1 MKNSTKKNG
10 LIMSTTVVGLVCG
23 LALTQQ
29 QAKAAT
35 VDPANDQS
43 STIVQAPKGDKATEP
58 NTLPADSD
66 SQQNTDKDE
75 ISTANVT
82 NDKPAA
88 TSDKDT
94 GSNVSASNE
103 DANKQTAIA
112 KVATTPE
119 VINQGT
125 WGTSKWEYKH
135 EGDDYV
141 LYLHAGTLGESKW
154 INSDFVYNGILQ
166 LNSTFKDQLTKIKI
180 DQGVVANQ
188 ESGGLFYGLSKLTTI
203 EGLSNLDTA
212 NVTNMRSMFGECSSL
227 TSLDLSHFVTSKV
240 TDMYGMFDGCSS
252 LTSLDLSHFDTSNV
266 VDMSWMF
273 EGCKSLTSLDL
284 SNFNTSNV
292 KDMSRMFYE
301 CNGLT
306 SLDLSHFDTSNVTN
320 LGYMFADCSKLTG
333 LNLSNFN
340 TANVT
345 KMHSLFND
353 CSSLTNL
360 DLGNFD
366 TSNVVDMSWM
376 FYECNGLTSLDL
388 SHFDTSNVK
397 DMSWMFEGCSS
408 LTSLDLSHF
417 DTSNVKDMSWMF
429 SSCSN
434 LNSLDLS
441 HFDTSNVNKMNS
453 MFYDCVKLGS
463 LDITNFD
470 TSNVIDMRYMFSYCS
485 NLISLDLSHF
495 DTSKVTNMY
504 SMFFYCT
511 GLTGLDLSHFDTSNV
526 TDMSDMFYDCSG
538 LTSLDLSH
546 FDTSNVT
553 DMKCMF
559 TNCSNLTDLD
569 LSNFD
574 TSNVKDMSLM
584 FDYCQSLTSLDLS
597 HFDTSNATDMSWM
610 FYTCINLT
618 SLDISHFDTS
628 NVTDMRYM
636 LCFCN
641 KLNHLVLGS
650 ETKFTSDATLP
661 ENTNPKIKWVATMGY
676 NQGQK
681 YTSAEL
687 MAITDRDQVTTYD
700 WSKEKSLVKSSTESK
715 TITRTINVH
724 QPDGKLKN
732 DRQAA
737 TISRKVDLY
746 DDGSTVYGDWSTA
759 QWAAYE
765 VPVFKDY
772 EASIKEIPAQT
783 VTAETKDQTID
794 VTYGP
799 AKYTATIQYV
809 DKGKVV
815 GTQQITGIAG
825 EKIKPNYQAPA
836 GYEVVCPPATITI
849 NKSDKQIINVNV
861 KHQMMKTNELKSI
874 TRTINI
880 HKPDGTVQTFNQEAI
895 LSRPVTE
902 DLVTGQR
909 TYGSWSNGRWDK
921 IQIPRI
927 KGYTASSTF
936 VPAKTVTATTQAET
950 VDVYYK

>member
-10 LIMSTTVVGLVCG
+10 LIVSTTVVGLVCG

-43 STIVQAPKGDKATEP
+43 STIVQAPKADKATEP
-58 NTLPADSD
+58 NTIPADVNSNDKTTADD
-66 SQQNTDKDE
+66 S
-75 ISTANVT
+75 STANVT
-82 NDKPAA
+82 DDKPADN
-88 TSDKDT
+88 TDKDA
-94 GSNVSASNE
+94 GSNVSAGNE

-112 KVATTPE
+112 KAATTPE
-119 VINQGT
+119 VIDQGT

-180 DQGVVANQ
+180 DQGVIANQ
-188 ESGGLFYGLSKLTTI
+188 ESGGLFYSLSRLTTI
-203 EGLSNLDTA
+203 EGLNNLDTA
-212 NVTNMRSMFGECSSL
+212 NVTNMHSMFG
-227 TSLDLSHFVTSKV
+227 K
-240 TDMYGMFDGCSS
+240 CSS
-252 LTSLDLSHFDTSNV
+252 LTSLDLSHFDTSKVTNMYSMFRDCNNLTSLDLSNFNTNNV
-266 VDMSWMF
+266 KDMSRMF
-273 EGCKSLTSLDL
+273 DGCKSLTSLDL

-292 KDMSRMFYE
+292 TDMSWMFDG
-301 CNGLT
+301 CKSLT
-306 SLDLSHFDTSNVTN
+306 SLDLSHFDTANVTDMSDMFSYCSNLTSLDLSHFATSKVTNMNYMFFFSSSLTGLDLSHFDTSNVRDMVSIFSGCSGLTNIDLSSFDTSKVTNMSYMFSFCSNLTSLNLSHFDTSKVTNMNSMFYGCSSLTSLDLGNFNTSNVTDMSMMFNYCGN
-320 LGYMFADCSKLTG
+320 LTSLD
-333 LNLSNFN
+333 LSHFD

-345 KMHSLFND
+345 NMERMFSECTNLINVNISGLNTAKVTSMFGMFNG
-353 CSSLTNL
+353 CNSLTSL

-376 FYECNGLTSLDL
+376 FY
-388 SHFDTSNVK
+388 
-397 DMSWMFEGCSS
+397 GCKS

-417 DTSNVKDMSWMF
+417 N
-429 SSCSN
+429 
-434 LNSLDLS
+434 
-441 HFDTSNVNKMNS
+441 
-453 MFYDCVKLGS
+453 
-463 LDITNFD
+463 
-470 TSNVIDMRYMFSYCS
+470 
-485 NLISLDLSHF
+485 
-495 DTSKVTNMY
+495 
-504 SMFFYCT
+504 
-511 GLTGLDLSHFDTSNV
+511 TSNV
-526 TDMSDMFYDCSG
+526 TNFSG
-538 LTSLDLSH
+538 MLS
-546 FDTSNVT
+546 
-553 DMKCMF
+553 
-559 TNCSNLTDLD
+559 
-569 LSNFD
+569 
-574 TSNVKDMSLM
+574 
-584 FDYCQSLTSLDLS
+584 Y
-597 HFDTSNATDMSWM
+597 
-610 FYTCINLT
+610 
-618 SLDISHFDTS
+618 
-628 NVTDMRYM
+628 
-636 LCFCN
+636 CN

-661 ENTNPKIKWVATMGY
+661 ENANPKIKWVATMGY

-724 QPDGKLKN
+724 QPDGKLKS

-799 AKYTATIQYV
+799 AKYTATIQYI

-880 HKPDGTVQTFNQEAI
+880 HKPDGTIQTFNQEAI

>member
-1 MKNSTKKNG
+1 MKHNIKKNG
-10 LIMSTTVVGLVCG
+10 LIVSTTVVGLVCG

-29 QAKAAT
+29 QAKAAM
-35 VDPANDQS
+35 VDPANEQS
-43 STIVQAPKGDKATEP
+43 STIVQVPKADKAIEP
-58 NTLPADSD
+58 NTIPADVNSNDKTTADD
-66 SQQNTDKDE
+66 S
-75 ISTANVT
+75 STANVT
-82 NDKPAA
+82 EDKPASTTA
-88 TSDKDT
+88 KDPD
-94 GSNVSASNE
+94 SNVSAGNE
-103 DANKQTAIA
+103 EANKQTAIA
-112 KVATTPE
+112 KAATTPE
-119 VINQGT
+119 VIDQGT

-212 NVTNMRSMFGECSSL
+212 NVTNMRSMFG
-227 TSLDLSHFVTSKV
+227 K
-240 TDMYGMFDGCSS
+240 CSS
-252 LTSLDLSHFDTSNV
+252 LTSLDLSHFDTSKVTN
-266 VDMSWMF
+266 MYAMF
-273 EGCKSLTSLDL
+273 RDCNNLTSLDL

-292 KDMSRMFYE
+292 KDMSWMFDG
-301 CNGLT
+301 CNGLTSLDLSNFDTANVTDMSNMFSYCSDLT
-306 SLDLSHFDTSNVTN
+306 SLDLSHFDTSKVTN
-320 LGYMFADCSKLTG
+320 I
-333 LNLSNFN
+333 
-340 TANVT
+340 
-345 KMHSLFND
+345 SL
-353 CSSLTNL
+353 
-360 DLGNFD
+360 
-366 TSNVVDMSWM
+366 M
-376 FYECNGLTSLDL
+376 FYS
-388 SHFDTSNVK
+388 
-397 DMSWMFEGCSS
+397 
-408 LTSLDLSHF
+408 
-417 DTSNVKDMSWMF
+417 
-429 SSCSN
+429 
-434 LNSLDLS
+434 
-441 HFDTSNVNKMNS
+441 
-453 MFYDCVKLGS
+453 
-463 LDITNFD
+463 
-470 TSNVIDMRYMFSYCS
+470 CS

-504 SMFFYCT
+504 AMFRDCSSLT
-511 GLTGLDLSHFDTSNV
+511 SLGLSNFDTSNV
-526 TDMSDMFYDCSG
+526 TDMSWMFEGCSSLTSLDLSSFNTSNVKGMLWMFEGCSSLTSLDLSNLDTANVTNMRSMFGECSSLTSLDLSNFDTSNVTDMSWMFSTCSNLTSLDLSHFDTSKVTDMNTMFYKCVKLGSLDITNFDTSNVINMKHMFSYCSN

-553 DMKCMF
+553 DMNYMF
-559 TNCSNLTDLD
+559 TVCSNLTDLD
-569 LSNFD
+569 LSNFN
-574 TSNVKDMSLM
+574 TSNVVNMSWM

-597 HFDTSNATDMSWM
+597 HFDTSNVVNMSWM
-610 FYTCINLT
+610 FYGCNSLIGLDLSNFDTSKVTDMSYMFSSCSNLT
-618 SLDISHFDTS
+618 SLDLSNFDTS
-628 NVTDMRYM
+628 NVTNFGYI
-636 LCFCN
+636 FSNCN
-641 KLNHLVLGS
+641 KLNHLILGS
-650 ETKFTSDATLP
+650 GTKFTSDAMLP
-661 ENTNPKIKWVATMGY
+661 ENANSKIKWVATTGY

-836 GYEVVCPPATITI
+836 GYEVACPPATITI

>member
-1 MKNSTKKNG
+1 
-10 LIMSTTVVGLVCG
+10 
-23 LALTQQ
+23 
-29 QAKAAT
+29 
-35 VDPANDQS
+35 
-43 STIVQAPKGDKATEP
+43 
-58 NTLPADSD
+58 
-66 SQQNTDKDE
+66 
-75 ISTANVT
+75 
-82 NDKPAA
+82 
-88 TSDKDT
+88 
-94 GSNVSASNE
+94 
-103 DANKQTAIA
+103 QTAIA
-112 KVATTPE
+112 KAATTPE
-119 VINQGT
+119 LIDQGT

-203 EGLSNLDTA
+203 EGLSDLDTA
-212 NVTNMRSMFGECSSL
+212 SVTNMRSMFGKCSSL
-227 TSLDLSHFVTSKV
+227 T
-240 TDMYGMFDGCSS
+240 
-252 LTSLDLSHFDTSNV
+252 
-266 VDMSWMF
+266 
-273 EGCKSLTSLDL
+273 
-284 SNFNTSNV
+284 
-292 KDMSRMFYE
+292 
-301 CNGLT
+301 
-306 SLDLSHFDTSNVTN
+306 
-320 LGYMFADCSKLTG
+320 
-333 LNLSNFN
+333 
-340 TANVT
+340 
-345 KMHSLFND
+345 
-353 CSSLTNL
+353 
-360 DLGNFD
+360 
-366 TSNVVDMSWM
+366 
-376 FYECNGLTSLDL
+376 
-388 SHFDTSNVK
+388 
-397 DMSWMFEGCSS
+397 
-408 LTSLDLSHF
+408 
-417 DTSNVKDMSWMF
+417 
-429 SSCSN
+429 
-434 LNSLDLS
+434 
-441 HFDTSNVNKMNS
+441 
-453 MFYDCVKLGS
+453 
-463 LDITNFD
+463 
-470 TSNVIDMRYMFSYCS
+470 
-485 NLISLDLSHF
+485 SLDLSHF

-504 SMFFYCT
+504 RMFEDCRSLVALDLSSFDTARVTDLGFAMMFFCCDNLATLNISSFNTANATNLYCMFD
-511 GLTGLDLSHFDTSNV
+511 GCRSLASLDLSHFDTSKV
-526 TDMSDMFYDCSG
+526 TDMDSMFDGCSG
-538 LTSLDLSH
+538 LTSLDLSQFDTSKVTDMYDMFYGCSSLTSLDVGHFDTVNVTKMNGMFDGCINLTNLDVGH
-546 FDTSNVT
+546 FDTSNVVN
-553 DMKCMF
+553 MSWMF
-559 TNCSNLTDLD
+559 YGCNSITSLDVGHFDTANVTKMNGMFYGCNSITSLD
-569 LSNFD
+569 LGDFD
-574 TSNVKDMSLM
+574 TSNVVDMSWM
-584 FDYCQSLTSLDLS
+584 FYGCQSLTSLDLS
-597 HFDTSNATDMSWM
+597 HFN
-610 FYTCINLT
+610 
-618 SLDISHFDTS
+618 TS
-628 NVTDMRYM
+628 NVTNFSGM
-636 LCFCN
+636 LSYCN

-661 ENTNPKIKWVATMGY
+661 ENANPKIKWVATTGY

-724 QPDGKLKN
+724 QPDGKLKS

-880 HKPDGTVQTFNQEAI
+880 HKPDGTIQTFNQEAI

-927 KGYTASSTF
+927 KGYTASSAI

>member
-1 MKNSTKKNG
+1 MKHNKKKNG
-10 LIMSTTVVGLVCG
+10 LIVSTTVVGLVCG

-35 VDPANDQS
+35 VDPANEQN
-43 STIVQAPKGDKATEP
+43 STIVQAPKADKATEL
-58 NTLPADSD
+58 NTLPAESD
-66 SQQNTDKDE
+66 SQENADKDDN
-75 ISTANVT
+75 STANVT
-82 NDKPAA
+82 EDKPADN
-88 TSDKDT
+88 TDKDT
-94 GSNVSASNE
+94 GSNVSAGNE
-103 DANKQTAIA
+103 DANKQTATTKA
-112 KVATTPE
+112 ATTPE
-119 VINQGT
+119 VIDQGT

-154 INSDFVYNGILQ
+154 INSDFIYNGILQ

-212 NVTNMRSMFGECSSL
+212 SVTNMRSMFGKCSSL
-227 TSLDLSHFVTSKV
+227 TSLDLSHFDTSKVTNMYRMFEDCSSLSALDLSSFDTAKVTDYGFSMMFFGCGNLATLNISSFNTANATDMRRMFMGCKSLVSLDLSHFDTSKVTDMFGVFRDCSSLISLDLSHFDTSKV

-252 LTSLDLSHFDTSNV
+252 LTSLDLSQFDTSNV

-273 EGCKSLTSLDL
+273 EGCNS
-284 SNFNTSNV
+284 
-292 KDMSRMFYE
+292 
-301 CNGLT
+301 LT

-340 TANVT
+340 TASVT
-345 KMHSLFND
+345 KMNNLFDD

-360 DLGNFD
+360 DLGNFN
-366 TSNVVDMSWM
+366 TSNVKDMSWM
-376 FYECNGLTSLDL
+376 FYNCNGLTSLDL
-388 SHFDTSNVK
+388 SHFDTSKVT
-397 DMSWMFEGCSS
+397 DMSYMFYGCSS

-417 DTSNVKDMSWMF
+417 DTSKVTNMYGLF
-429 SSCSN
+429 GSCS
-434 LNSLDLS
+434 S
-441 HFDTSNVNKMNS
+441 
-453 MFYDCVKLGS
+453 
-463 LDITNFD
+463 
-470 TSNVIDMRYMFSYCS
+470 
-485 NLISLDLSHF
+485 LISLDLSHF
-495 DTSKVTNMY
+495 DIV
-504 SMFFYCT
+504 
-511 GLTGLDLSHFDTSNV
+511 
-526 TDMSDMFYDCSG
+526 
-538 LTSLDLSH
+538 
-546 FDTSNVT
+546 
-553 DMKCMF
+553 
-559 TNCSNLTDLD
+559 
-569 LSNFD
+569 
-574 TSNVKDMSLM
+574 
-584 FDYCQSLTSLDLS
+584 
-597 HFDTSNATDMSWM
+597 
-610 FYTCINLT
+610 
-618 SLDISHFDTS
+618 

-636 LCFCN
+636 FSYCN

-650 ETKFTSDATLP
+650 ETKFTSDAMLP
-661 ENTNPKIKWVATMGY
+661 ENANPKIKWVATTGY

-927 KGYTASSTF
+927 KGYTASSTI

>member
-1 MKNSTKKNG
+1 MKNNKKKG
-10 LIMSTTVVGLVCG
+10 LIVSSTVVGLVCG

-35 VDPANDQS
+35 VDSANDQN
-43 STIVQAPKGDKATEP
+43 STIVQEPKADKATEP
-58 NTLPADSD
+58 NTIPADVNSNDKTTADD
-66 SQQNTDKDE
+66 S
-75 ISTANVT
+75 STANVT
-82 NDKPAA
+82 DDKPAA
-88 TSDKDT
+88 TTAKDT
-94 GSNVSASNE
+94 DSNVSAGNE

-112 KVATTPE
+112 KAATTPE
-119 VINQGT
+119 VIDQGT

-188 ESGGLFYGLSKLTTI
+188 ESGGLFYDLSKLTTI

-212 NVTNMRSMFGECSSL
+212 NVTNMRDMFGECSSL
-227 TSLDLSHFVTSKV
+227 TSLDLSHFNTSKVTSMYRMFEDCSSLSALDLSSFDTAKVTDYGFSMMFFGCGNLATLNISSFNTSNATDMRRMFMGCKSLVSLDLSHFDTSKVTDMFGVFRDCSSLISLDLSHFDTSKV

-252 LTSLDLSHFDTSNV
+252 LTSLDLSQFDTSNV

-273 EGCKSLTSLDL
+273 EGCNS
-284 SNFNTSNV
+284 
-292 KDMSRMFYE
+292 
-301 CNGLT
+301 LT

-340 TANVT
+340 TASVT
-345 KMHSLFND
+345 KMNNLFDD

-360 DLGNFD
+360 DLGNFN
-366 TSNVVDMSWM
+366 TSNVKDMSWM
-376 FYECNGLTSLDL
+376 FYNCNGLTSLDL
-388 SHFDTSNVK
+388 SHFDTSKVT
-397 DMSWMFEGCSS
+397 DMSYMFYGCSS

-417 DTSNVKDMSWMF
+417 DTSKVTNMYGLF
-429 SSCSN
+429 GSCS
-434 LNSLDLS
+434 S
-441 HFDTSNVNKMNS
+441 
-453 MFYDCVKLGS
+453 
-463 LDITNFD
+463 
-470 TSNVIDMRYMFSYCS
+470 
-485 NLISLDLSHF
+485 LISLDLSHF
-495 DTSKVTNMY
+495 DIV
-504 SMFFYCT
+504 
-511 GLTGLDLSHFDTSNV
+511 
-526 TDMSDMFYDCSG
+526 
-538 LTSLDLSH
+538 
-546 FDTSNVT
+546 
-553 DMKCMF
+553 
-559 TNCSNLTDLD
+559 
-569 LSNFD
+569 
-574 TSNVKDMSLM
+574 
-584 FDYCQSLTSLDLS
+584 
-597 HFDTSNATDMSWM
+597 
-610 FYTCINLT
+610 
-618 SLDISHFDTS
+618 

-636 LCFCN
+636 FSYCN

-650 ETKFTSDATLP
+650 ETKFTSDAMLP
-661 ENTNPKIKWVATMGY
+661 ENANPKIKWVATTGY

-724 QPDGKLKN
+724 QPDGKLKS

-799 AKYTATIQYV
+799 AKYTATIQYI

>member
-1 MKNSTKKNG
+1 MKHNIKKNG
-10 LIMSTTVVGLVCG
+10 LIVSSTVVGLVCG

-43 STIVQAPKGDKATEP
+43 STIVQAPKADKATEQ

-66 SQQNTDKDE
+66 SQENADKDDN
-75 ISTANVT
+75 STANVT
-82 NDKPAA
+82 DDKPAA
-88 TSDKDT
+88 TTAKDT
-94 GSNVSASNE
+94 DSNASAGNE
-103 DANKQTAIA
+103 EANKQTAIA
-112 KVATTPE
+112 KAATTPE
-119 VINQGT
+119 VIDQGT

-141 LYLHAGTLGESKW
+141 LYLHE
-154 INSDFVYNGILQ
+154 GILGQ
-166 LNSTFKDQLTKIKI
+166 PSDDYVYRGIAHLNNTFKDQLTKIKI

-188 ESGGLFYGLSKLTTI
+188 DSGSLFEGLSKLTTI
-203 EGLSNLDTA
+203 EGLSNFDTA
-212 NVTNMRSMFGECSSL
+212 NVTNMSRMFNKCSSL
-227 TSLDLSHFVTSKV
+227 TSLDLSHFNTSKV
-240 TDMYGMFDGCSS
+240 ISMYRMFEDCSS
-252 LTSLDLSHFDTSNV
+252 LTA
-266 VDMSWMF
+266 
-273 EGCKSLTSLDL
+273 LDL
-284 SNFNTSNV
+284 SNFDTAKVIDMADMFNNCSN
-292 KDMSRMFYE
+292 
-301 CNGLT
+301 LI
-306 SLDLSHFDTSNVTN
+306 SLNISCFDTSNVTDME
-320 LGYMFADCSKLTG
+320 GIFFYCS
-333 LNLSNFN
+333 N
-340 TANVT
+340 
-345 KMHSLFND
+345 
-353 CSSLTNL
+353 
-360 DLGNFD
+360 
-366 TSNVVDMSWM
+366 
-376 FYECNGLTSLDL
+376 LTSLNI
-388 SHFDTSNVK
+388 SHFDTSKVTN
-397 DMSWMFEGCSS
+397 MSYMF
-408 LTSLDLSHF
+408 F
-417 DTSNVKDMSWMF
+417 A
-429 SSCSN
+429 CSN
-434 LNSLDLS
+434 LTNIDISSLD
-441 HFDTSNVNKMNS
+441 TTNVTDMNG
-453 MFYDCVKLGS
+453 MFERCHKL
-463 LDITNFD
+463 TN
-470 TSNVIDMRYMFSYCS
+470 
-485 NLISLDLSHF
+485 LDLSHF
-495 DTSKVTNMY
+495 DTSKVTNMN
-504 SMFFYCT
+504 SMFYGCSS
-511 GLTGLDLSHFDTSNV
+511 LTSLDLDNFNTSNV
-526 TDMSDMFYDCSG
+526 KDMSMMFNYCG
-538 LTSLDLSH
+538 NLTSLDLSH
-546 FDTSNVT
+546 FDTANVTNMERMFSECTNLINVNISGLNTAKVTSMFFMFSDCNSLTSLDLGDFDTSNVVN
-553 DMKCMF
+553 MSWMF
-559 TNCSNLTDLD
+559 YGCKSLTSLD

-574 TSNVKDMSLM
+574 TSKV
-584 FDYCQSLTSLDLS
+584 
-597 HFDTSNATDMSWM
+597 TDMHYM
-610 FYTCINLT
+610 FSSCSNLT
-618 SLDISHFDTS
+618 SLDISNFDTS
-628 NVTDMRYM
+628 NVTNFDYI
-636 LCFCN
+636 LSYCN

-650 ETKFTSDATLP
+650 ETKFTSLAMLP
-661 ENTNPKIKWVATMGY
+661 ENANPKIKWVATTGY

-715 TITRTINVH
+715 TITRTINIH
-724 QPDGKLKN
+724 QPDGKLKS

-737 TISRKVDLY
+737 MISRKVDLY

>member
-1 MKNSTKKNG
+1 MKNNKKKG
-10 LIMSTTVVGLVCG
+10 LIVSSTVVGLVCG

-35 VDPANDQS
+35 VDSANEQS
-43 STIVQAPKGDKATEP
+43 STIVQVPETDKATEL
-58 NTLPADSD
+58 NTHPADSD
-66 SQQNTDKDE
+66 SQENTDKDE
-75 ISTANVT
+75 ISPANVT
-82 NDKPAA
+82 EDKPAV

-94 GSNVSASNE
+94 GSNVSAGNE

-112 KVATTPE
+112 KAATTPE
-119 VINQGT
+119 LIDQGT

-203 EGLSNLDTA
+203 EGLSDLDTA
-212 NVTNMRSMFGECSSL
+212 SVTNMRSMFGKCSSL
-227 TSLDLSHFVTSKV
+227 T
-240 TDMYGMFDGCSS
+240 
-252 LTSLDLSHFDTSNV
+252 
-266 VDMSWMF
+266 
-273 EGCKSLTSLDL
+273 
-284 SNFNTSNV
+284 
-292 KDMSRMFYE
+292 
-301 CNGLT
+301 
-306 SLDLSHFDTSNVTN
+306 
-320 LGYMFADCSKLTG
+320 
-333 LNLSNFN
+333 
-340 TANVT
+340 
-345 KMHSLFND
+345 
-353 CSSLTNL
+353 
-360 DLGNFD
+360 
-366 TSNVVDMSWM
+366 
-376 FYECNGLTSLDL
+376 
-388 SHFDTSNVK
+388 
-397 DMSWMFEGCSS
+397 
-408 LTSLDLSHF
+408 
-417 DTSNVKDMSWMF
+417 
-429 SSCSN
+429 
-434 LNSLDLS
+434 
-441 HFDTSNVNKMNS
+441 
-453 MFYDCVKLGS
+453 
-463 LDITNFD
+463 
-470 TSNVIDMRYMFSYCS
+470 
-485 NLISLDLSHF
+485 SLDLSHF

-504 SMFFYCT
+504 RMFENCRSLVALDLSSFDTARVTDLGFAMMFFCCDNLATLNISSFNTANATNLYCMFD
-511 GLTGLDLSHFDTSNV
+511 GCRSLASLDLSHFDTSKV
-526 TDMSDMFYDCSG
+526 TDMDSMFDGCSG
-538 LTSLDLSH
+538 LTSLDLSQFDTSKVTDMYDMFYGCSSLTSLDVGH
-546 FDTSNVT
+546 FDTVNVTKMNGMFDGCINLTNLDVGHFDTANVTKMNGMFYGCNSITSLDLGDFDTSNV
-553 DMKCMF
+553 
-559 TNCSNLTDLD
+559 
-569 LSNFD
+569 
-574 TSNVKDMSLM
+574 VDMSWM
-584 FDYCQSLTSLDLS
+584 FYGCQSLTSLDLS
-597 HFDTSNATDMSWM
+597 HFN
-610 FYTCINLT
+610 
-618 SLDISHFDTS
+618 TS
-628 NVTDMRYM
+628 NVTNFSGM
-636 LCFCN
+636 LSYCN

-661 ENTNPKIKWVATMGY
+661 ENANPKIKWVATMGY

-927 KGYTASSTF
+927 KGYTASSAI
-936 VPAKTVTATTQAET
+936 VPAKTVTANTQAET

>member
-1 MKNSTKKNG
+1 MKHNKKKNG
-10 LIMSTTVVGLVCG
+10 LIVSTTVVGLVCG

-35 VDPANDQS
+35 VDPANEQN
-43 STIVQAPKGDKATEP
+43 STIVQAPKADKATEL
-58 NTLPADSD
+58 NTLPAESD
-66 SQQNTDKDE
+66 SQENADKDDN
-75 ISTANVT
+75 STANVT
-82 NDKPAA
+82 EDKPADN
-88 TSDKDT
+88 TDKDT
-94 GSNVSASNE
+94 GSNVSAGNE
-103 DANKQTAIA
+103 DANKQTATTKA
-112 KVATTPE
+112 ATTPE
-119 VINQGT
+119 VIDQGT

-154 INSDFVYNGILQ
+154 INSDFIYNGILQ

-212 NVTNMRSMFGECSSL
+212 SVTNMRSMFGKCSSL
-227 TSLDLSHFVTSKV
+227 TSLDLSHFDTSKVTNMYRMFEDCSSLSALDLSSFDTAKVTDYGFSMMFFGCGNLATLNISSFNTANATDMRRMFMGCKSLVSLDLSHFDTSKVTDMFGVFRDCSSLISLDLSHFDTSKV

-252 LTSLDLSHFDTSNV
+252 LTSLDLSQFDTSNV

-273 EGCKSLTSLDL
+273 EGCNS
-284 SNFNTSNV
+284 
-292 KDMSRMFYE
+292 
-301 CNGLT
+301 LT

-340 TANVT
+340 TASVT
-345 KMHSLFND
+345 KMNNLFDD

-360 DLGNFD
+360 DLGNFN
-366 TSNVVDMSWM
+366 TSNVKDMSWM
-376 FYECNGLTSLDL
+376 FYNCNGLTSLDL
-388 SHFDTSNVK
+388 SHFDTSKVT
-397 DMSWMFEGCSS
+397 DMSYMFYGCSS

-417 DTSNVKDMSWMF
+417 DTSKVTNMYGLF
-429 SSCSN
+429 GSCS
-434 LNSLDLS
+434 S
-441 HFDTSNVNKMNS
+441 
-453 MFYDCVKLGS
+453 
-463 LDITNFD
+463 
-470 TSNVIDMRYMFSYCS
+470 
-485 NLISLDLSHF
+485 LISLDLSHF
-495 DTSKVTNMY
+495 DIV
-504 SMFFYCT
+504 
-511 GLTGLDLSHFDTSNV
+511 
-526 TDMSDMFYDCSG
+526 
-538 LTSLDLSH
+538 
-546 FDTSNVT
+546 
-553 DMKCMF
+553 
-559 TNCSNLTDLD
+559 
-569 LSNFD
+569 
-574 TSNVKDMSLM
+574 
-584 FDYCQSLTSLDLS
+584 
-597 HFDTSNATDMSWM
+597 
-610 FYTCINLT
+610 
-618 SLDISHFDTS
+618 

-636 LCFCN
+636 FSYCN

-650 ETKFTSDATLP
+650 ETKFTSDAMLP
-661 ENTNPKIKWVATMGY
+661 ENANPKIKWVATTGY

-794 VTYGP
+794 ITYGP
-799 AKYTATIQYV
+799 AKYTATIQYI

-880 HKPDGTVQTFNQEAI
+880 HKPDGTIQTFNQEAI

-909 TYGSWSNGRWDK
+909 TYGFWSNGRWDK

-927 KGYTASSTF
+927 KGYTASSTI

>member
-1 MKNSTKKNG
+1 MKNNKKKG
-10 LIMSTTVVGLVCG
+10 LIVSSTVVGLVCG

-35 VDPANDQS
+35 VDSANEQS
-43 STIVQAPKGDKATEP
+43 STIVQALETDKATEP
-58 NTLPADSD
+58 NTIPADVNSNDKTTADD
-66 SQQNTDKDE
+66 S
-75 ISTANVT
+75 STANVT
-82 NDKPAA
+82 DDKPAA
-88 TSDKDT
+88 TTAKDT
-94 GSNVSASNE
+94 DSNVSAGNE

-112 KVATTPE
+112 KAATTPE
-119 VINQGT
+119 VIDQGT

-188 ESGGLFYGLSKLTTI
+188 ESGGLFYDLSKLTTI

-212 NVTNMRSMFGECSSL
+212 NVTNMRDMFGECSSL
-227 TSLDLSHFVTSKV
+227 TSLDLSHFNTSKVTSMYRMFEDCSSLSALDLSSFDTAKVTDYGFSMMFFGCGNLATLNISSFNTSNATDMRRMFMGCKSLVSLDLSHFDTSKVTDMFGVFRDCSSLISLDLSHFDTSKV

-252 LTSLDLSHFDTSNV
+252 LTSLDLSQFDTSNV

-273 EGCKSLTSLDL
+273 EGCNS
-284 SNFNTSNV
+284 
-292 KDMSRMFYE
+292 
-301 CNGLT
+301 LT

-340 TANVT
+340 TASVT
-345 KMHSLFND
+345 KMNNLFDD

-360 DLGNFD
+360 DLGNFN
-366 TSNVVDMSWM
+366 TSNVKDMSWM
-376 FYECNGLTSLDL
+376 FYNCNGLTSLDL
-388 SHFDTSNVK
+388 SHFDTSKVT
-397 DMSWMFEGCSS
+397 DMSYMFYGCSS

-417 DTSNVKDMSWMF
+417 DTSKVTNMYGLF
-429 SSCSN
+429 GSCS
-434 LNSLDLS
+434 S
-441 HFDTSNVNKMNS
+441 
-453 MFYDCVKLGS
+453 
-463 LDITNFD
+463 
-470 TSNVIDMRYMFSYCS
+470 
-485 NLISLDLSHF
+485 LISLDLSHF
-495 DTSKVTNMY
+495 DIV
-504 SMFFYCT
+504 
-511 GLTGLDLSHFDTSNV
+511 
-526 TDMSDMFYDCSG
+526 
-538 LTSLDLSH
+538 
-546 FDTSNVT
+546 
-553 DMKCMF
+553 
-559 TNCSNLTDLD
+559 
-569 LSNFD
+569 
-574 TSNVKDMSLM
+574 
-584 FDYCQSLTSLDLS
+584 
-597 HFDTSNATDMSWM
+597 
-610 FYTCINLT
+610 
-618 SLDISHFDTS
+618 

-636 LCFCN
+636 FSYCN

-650 ETKFTSDATLP
+650 ETKFTSDAMLP
-661 ENTNPKIKWVATMGY
+661 ENANPKIKWVATTGY

-724 QPDGKLKN
+724 QPDGKLKS

-927 KGYTASSTF
+927 KGYTASSAI